1 MDQNKKK
8 KIYVTGLLSLLL
20 LVGFDQL
27 TKYLAIIKLQNQK
40 SFVILDGIFELQ
52 YLENRGAAF
61 GMMQGKRIL
70 FMVITIVVSVMLSYA
85 YVKIPCEKRFNFMRL
100 IILLFLS
107 GAIGNFID
115 RTCRNYVVDFFYFKL
130 IDFPIFNIADIYV
143 TVGMLLTLLA
153 MFAIYNEKDFET
165 MQQAVQFWKK

>member
-1 MDQNKKK
+1 MDQKNKK
-8 KIYVTGLLSLLL
+8 KIYGIGLFSLLL

-40 SFVILDGIFELQ
+40 PFVILDGIFELQ

-61 GMMQGKRIL
+61 GMMQGKRAL
-70 FMVITIVVSVMLSYA
+70 FIVITIVVSVMLAYA
-85 YVKIPCEKRFNFMRL
+85 YIKIPYEKRFCFMRL

-153 MFAIYNEKDFET
+153 MFFIYNEKDFDT
-165 MQQAVQFWKK
+165 MQQSIQFWKK